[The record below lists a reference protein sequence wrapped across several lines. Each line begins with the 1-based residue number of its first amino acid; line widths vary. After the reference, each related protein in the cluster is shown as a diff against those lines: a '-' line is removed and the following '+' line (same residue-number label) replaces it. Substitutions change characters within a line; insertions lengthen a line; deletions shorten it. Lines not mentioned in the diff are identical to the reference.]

1 MSEIN
6 WDFNFYIDAA
16 TLQPV
21 LSPDLAIA
29 PVGWPTYGSFGGPFF
44 TEGVLTTSAGP
55 VVVNADGESVD
66 ALDALFQA
74 HDENG
79 NDLALLEGVLDL
91 KPNQLDAEGQFYA
104 GVTALAFLVIAGAEL
119 SPKEL
124 KHDFREALH
133 DIKSGLQ
140 HLPTDDLSELNDLLQ
155 ANAAFLPSAETAIE
169 DFANVTNVHL
179 PTHGLDLFFA

>member
-6 WDFNFYIDAA
+6 WDFNFYIDAV

-21 LSPDLAIA
+21 LSPGLTTVA
-29 PVGWPTYGSFGGPFF
+29 WPTYGSFGGPFF
-44 TEGVLTTSAGP
+44 TGGVLTTSAGT

-66 ALDALFQA
+66 ALDTLFQA

-104 GVTALAFLVIAGAEL
+104 GVTALAFIVIAGAEL

-140 HLPTDDLSELNDLLQ
+140 HLPADDLSELNDLLQ
-155 ANAAFLPSAETAIE
+155 DATFLPLAETAIE
-169 DFANVTNVHL
+169 DLADVTNVHL
-179 PTHGLDLFFA
+179 PTHALDLFFA

>member
-29 PVGWPTYGSFGGPFF
+29 PVAWPTYGSFGGPFF

-55 VVVNADGESVD
+55 VTVHADGESVD

-104 GVTALAFLVIAGAEL
+104 GVTALAFLVVAGSEL
-119 SPKEL
+119 SDKEL
-124 KHDFREALH
+124 RHDFREALH
-133 DIKSGLQ
+133 DINSGLK
-140 HLPTDDLSELNDLLQ
+140 HLPDEELIQLSELLQTNTVFLPFADAALESIAEVTKVHVPHQIDLL
-155 ANAAFLPSAETAIE
+155 
-169 DFANVTNVHL
+169 FA
-179 PTHGLDLFFA
+179 